1 MPAPIAEE
9 MQPDL
14 HVEQLEAVGK
24 AFDALL
30 LTLYRL
36 TNRHNDLKG
45 HAEEMFQ
52 QVNTPFLLVYL
63 SRTHHPSPLPLFPV
77 NNLKSQM
84 MRKFD

>member
-14 HVEQLEAVGK
+14 HVDQLQAVGK

-36 TNRHNDLKG
+36 TNRHNDLKE
-45 HAEEMFQ
+45 HAEDMFK
-52 QVNTPFLLVYL
+52 QVNTPFFSGLLPVIP
-63 SRTHHPSPLPLFPV
+63 TLPPFPHQQ
-77 NNLKSQM
+77 SQVSNDE
-84 MRKFD
+84 KI

>member
-52 QVNTPFLLVYL
+52 QVNTPFLACFYL
-63 SRTHHPSPLPLFPV
+63 SRTYHLFPLPPSTISS
-77 NNLKSQM
+77 LK
-84 MRKFD
+84 

>member
-52 QVNTPFLLVYL
+52 QVNTPFLACLPVAHL
-63 SRTHHPSPLPLFPV
+63 SPLPPSPV

>member
-14 HVEQLEAVGK
+14 HLDQLEAVGK

-36 TNRHNDLKG
+36 TNRHNELKNYT
-45 HAEEMFQ
+45 EDVFK
-52 QVNTPFLLVYL
+52 QVNISFSLLSFAFIPNTQPNVSNDEKIWL
-63 SRTHHPSPLPLFPV
+63 ALD
-77 NNLKSQM
+77 Q
-84 MRKFD
+84 